1 MRSQIWDWAAN
12 AVPRLYHIHRR
23 SRAKTVA
30 ASGHVEVKNCNKN
43 LGKLTVLPRPPSWWG
58 GGSQPLP
65 ASAFRASLR
74 GHTDLRASAHR
85 LPSLEKILRAP
96 VSTPVHHVLC
106 ISPFFFVL
114 FTAAT
119 TDAVRALSL
128 RRWLQLRFDCK
139 KLHYTIRRPTSRS
152 GCCALRPK

>member
-1 MRSQIWDWAAN
+1 VAIANCPQILPQYTQIRVKN
-12 AVPRLYHIHRR
+12 R
-23 SRAKTVA
+23 SRQWSSRGQKLY
-30 ASGHVEVKNCNKN
+30 KN
-43 LGKLTVLPRPPSWWG
+43 LFVPGLGLQRSRDLLAGGEGARSPSPQELHPPRPFP
-58 GGSQPLP
+58 
-65 ASAFRASLR
+65 
-74 GHTDLRASAHR
+74 AHR